1 MEGNSTP
8 RCLRHTGLG
17 PQSRY
22 NRISSTVLR
31 SQSVLCSAF
40 YSLSKVAHELEV
52 THAPFVPREYI
63 SRHNGAHFQ
72 LRPQCFKNVTDFIV
86 SDSPVCSEKT
96 PHPQPQCCVSNL
108 KGSSCCIHFYFWIVY
123 FLRSSK
129 VIFWV
134 SEWAL

>member
-1 MEGNSTP
+1 MPEAQ
-8 RCLRHTGLG
+8 RIG
-17 PQSRY
+17 PTEQIQSR
-22 NRISSTVLR
+22 ILLLSP
-31 SQSVLCSAF
+31 SVLCSAF
-40 YSLSKVAHELEV
+40 YHLSKVAHELEV

-96 PHPQPQCCVSNL
+96 PHPQPRCCVSNL
-108 KGSSCCIHFYFWIVY
+108 KGSSWCIRFYFWIVY
-123 FLRSSK
+123 FLTSSK
-129 VIFWV
+129 VVFGV